1 MESRPHTLRFRAR
14 LADFARASEDWR
26 HALAACGVHG
36 RARSHAELAFEEVV
50 SNVIRHGAAEHGP
63 PHIAVSLACAPDA
76 IVLTFDD
83 DGQAFD
89 PLTRPSPTLPATLD
103 EAPIGGLGILLLR
116 KSSTR
121 LEYERTSDRKNRLT
135 VTIAIA

>member
-1 MESRPHTLRFRAR
+1 MPSRLHTLRFCAR
-14 LADFARASEDWR
+14 LADFAQASEDWR
-26 HALAACGVHG
+26 HALATCGVHG

-50 SNVIRHGAAEHGP
+50 SNVIRHGVAANGP
-63 PHIAVSLACAPDA
+63 PHIAVSLACEPDA
-76 IVLTFDD
+76 IVLSFDD

-89 PLTRPSPTLPATLD
+89 PLARPSPTLPATLD

-121 LEYERTSDRKNRLT
+121 VQYERTPDQKNRLI